1 MLLVDYALTKP
12 CDTLTEKNVHSLKN
26 CGSIELQIST
36 AKSRCLVLKLWKEI
50 LNEK

>member
-12 CDTLTEKNVHSLKN
+12 YDTLTEKNIHILKN
-26 CGSIELQIST
+26 CGDVELQIST